1 MAFRELAEPDGER
14 GDLASLSSE
23 FLISSLSLEQL
34 HDVYT
39 AAGTR
44 RCRTHGPLKCGLDV
58 KLAPVALF
66 LNTAAHLADICEF
79 CTAAITQRGCYWK
92 TWAVKQGVKM
102 KFALEVEKGGAHG
115 PWTMGLWHMRSEIA
129 TISTSFCS
137 VANENSSSQDA
148 FSDYLMLSHVV
159 VLG

>member
-1 MAFRELAEPDGER
+1 
-14 GDLASLSSE
+14 
-23 FLISSLSLEQL
+23 
-34 HDVYT
+34 
-39 AAGTR
+39 
-44 RCRTHGPLKCGLDV
+44 
-58 KLAPVALF
+58 
-66 LNTAAHLADICEF
+66 
-79 CTAAITQRGCYWK
+79 
-92 TWAVKQGVKM
+92 M